1 MTEQAIGRFRW
12 SRESTPYEVFMSE
25 QGVPVVRGMGIY
37 DVRDITLA
45 PWKRMGGRGA
55 FIELDGASGLRGIY
69 VLEIPASGATPPER
83 HIYEEVFYVV
93 EGRGSTEIW
102 VDDEAEKQVFE
113 WRTGA
118 LFTAPLN
125 TFHRIVNA
133 ASEPAIVLAVT
144 NAPPLMTLFR
154 NEAFIF
160 DTPFHFKDRFDK
172 DPDFFRSVE
181 EIATRPDNGRYH
193 YMGNIIPETVNSE
206 VPLDGQR
213 GSGHRHYTWNMAGNS
228 SSGHIAEYPSG
239 RYSKCH
245 AHTSGPVL
253 LCLRGQGYTITWP
266 RLAGT
271 RPWEEGNGHLVK
283 RQDYVPGGLVS
294 AAPGDANWF
303 HGHYGVA
310 QDPLRVLAFLGT
322 GLPRGAH
329 QSAPGEETISQNED
343 VSRGGGSID
352 YSDEDPYIR
361 KMYEDELG
369 KHGVRFDM
377 AEELYR

>member
-12 SRESTPYEVFMSE
+12 SREATPYEVFMSE
-25 QGVPVVRGMGIY
+25 QGVPVVRGMGVY
-37 DVRDITLA
+37 DVRDVTLA
-45 PWKRMGGRGA
+45 PWKRMGGQGA

-102 VDDEAEKQVFE
+102 VDDEADKQVFE

-133 ASEPAIVLAVT
+133 ASEPALLLAVT

-172 DPDFFRSVE
+172 APDFFRSVE

-193 YMGNIIPETVNSE
+193 YMGNIIPTRSTRRSRWTASA
-206 VPLDGQR
+206 DRDTATTR
-213 GSGHRHYTWNMAGNS
+213 GTWRGTAATGTS
-228 SSGHIAEYPSG
+228 PST
-239 RYSKCH
+239 R
-245 AHTSGPVL
+245 A
-253 LCLRGQGYTITWP
+253 
-266 RLAGT
+266 AGT
-271 RPWEEGNGHLVK
+271 RSATRTPQAGAPLPQGAGIHHHMAAVGGYASMEEGNGHLVK

-329 QSAPGEETISQNED
+329 QSAPGEETVSQNED